1 MRNTRWRKVLRD
13 VWKNKT
19 RTILVVFAIA
29 VGIFAFS
36 SAFISREVILAE
48 MSTQYQSINP
58 STISLGVSSF
68 DDSLV
73 RWASHQE
80 NISDSQGQSLRLAR
94 LVQGNNNYSLDLY
107 AFDNYEDMRVN
118 RLILESGTLPLKK
131 REIVFERSAIPLL
144 GLRVGDNVVV
154 ELPNG
159 QQHTLKVAGTVHDLK
174 AIPANLWPDISAYVS
189 TETMEWLGFPHS
201 YNQLE
206 LVAADEFDSR
216 AKLETLTNEI
226 KEKLRDKGFTVT
238 SVLVREPGEHWAQ
251 TSMASLVAIL
261 SSVGVFSLILS
272 GFLVI
277 NTITGILAQQRRQV
291 GIMKAIGATAWQ
303 IVGIYLTLVIC
314 FGLLA
319 LLVALPI
326 GTFLAYFFTSI
337 MAHFLNIDIYQFHVP
352 RQIFILELVIA
363 LIVPLVAALVP
374 ILNGVRV
381 SAWETISNYGIT
393 SRSREGWLGRLL
405 MRIRGLPR
413 PLLLS
418 IRNTFR
424 RRGRLFMTL
433 GTLTLAGTLF
443 ISIVNV
449 RGAMTARLYDVL
461 KMYNF
466 EIILI
471 LDRSYGSRMA
481 EHRVEQMPNIS
492 QAEARTYT
500 QVQRVKP
507 DGTEGATFSLAG
519 LPPESDFFQPTLLSG
534 RWLQE
539 KDYDKIVL
547 SNELIRNEPDIKS
560 GDEIEIKVGNDK
572 YKCEVAGIIFTPND
586 STAYAPFNY
595 VSHIK
600 HSYGQ
605 ASSVFIKTQ
614 EHDISTQSEMVKM
627 LEDHLKTAG
636 IGVSKS
642 ITIADIIKSSVS
654 RMDFLVRFL
663 LLMSFMAAA
672 IGGLGLAGTMS
683 LNVLERTREI
693 GVMRSI
699 GATSPMVG
707 GIVVV
712 EGMLIGFISWL
723 LAIPCSIPFSY
734 LFNTILG
741 YAFYK
746 RPLDFYFSSTGLI
759 IWLIIVI
766 FISIVASLLPARQ
779 AMRMSVQETL
789 AYE

>member
-1 MRNTRWRKVLRD
+1 MLNPRWRKVLRD
-13 VWKNKT
+13 MWKNKT
-19 RTILVVFAIA
+19 RTTLVVFAIA

-48 MSTQYQSINP
+48 MNSQYQAINP

-73 RWASHQE
+73 RWASHQD
-80 NISDSQGQSLRLAR
+80 NISYSQGQSVRLAR
-94 LVQGNNNYSLDLY
+94 LVQGNKTYSLDLY
-107 AFDNYEDMRVN
+107 AFDNYKDMQVN
-118 RLILESGTLPLKK
+118 RIILESGTLPPKK
-131 REIVFERSAIPLL
+131 RGILFERSSIPLT
-144 GLRVGDNVVV
+144 GVQIGDNVVI

-159 QQHTLKVAGTVHDLK
+159 QQRTLEVGGVVHDLK
-174 AIPANLWPDISAYVS
+174 AIPANIWPDITAYVS
-189 TETMEWLGFPHS
+189 TETMEWLGFPYS

-206 LVAADEFDSR
+206 LVAGDEFNSR
-216 AKLETLTNEI
+216 AKLEKLSNELQD
-226 KEKLRDKGFTVT
+226 KLRDKGFIVG
-238 SVLVREPGEHWAQ
+238 SVLVREPGEHWAE

-261 SSVGVFSLILS
+261 SSVGVFSLVLS
-272 GFLVI
+272 VFLVI

-291 GIMKAIGATAWQ
+291 GIMKALGATAWQ
-303 IVGIYLTLVIC
+303 ITGIYMTLVIC

-319 LLVALPI
+319 LFVALPI
-326 GTFLAYFFTSI
+326 GSFLAYFYTSI

-352 RQIFILELVIA
+352 RRIFILELMIA
-363 LIVPLVAALVP
+363 LVVPLVAALVP

-393 SRSREGWLGRLL
+393 SKSKEGWLGRLL
-405 MRIRGLPR
+405 MRVRGLPR

-433 GTLTLAGTLF
+433 GTLILAGTLF

-449 RGAMTARLYDVL
+449 RGAMTARLYNVL

-471 LDRSYGSRMA
+471 LDHSYGSRMA
-481 EHRVEQMPNIS
+481 KHRVEQLPNIS

-500 QVQRVKP
+500 QVQRIKP
-507 DGTEGATFSLAG
+507 DGTEGSTFSLAG
-519 LPPESDFFQPTLLSG
+519 LPPDSDFFKPTLLSG
-534 RWLQE
+534 RWLQD
-539 KDYDKIVL
+539 KDKNAVVL
-547 SNELIRNEPDIKS
+547 SNELVRNEPDIHS
-560 GDEIEIKVGNDK
+560 GDEIELKLGNDK
-572 YKCEVAGIIFTPND
+572 HKCKVVGIIFTPND
-586 STAYAPFNY
+586 TTAYASFDF

-600 HSYGQ
+600 HSYGE
-605 ASSVFIKTQ
+605 ASSLFIKTQ
-614 EHDISTQSEMVKM
+614 ELNISTQAEMVKV
-627 LEDHLKTAG
+627 LEDRLKTAG

-642 ITIADIIKSSVS
+642 ITIADIIKSSTS

-707 GIVVV
+707 GIVVA

-734 LFNTILG
+734 AFNAILG
-741 YAFYK
+741 YAFFK
-746 RPLDFYFSSTGLI
+746 RPLDFNFSLMGLI
-759 IWLIIVI
+759 IWLIIVM
-766 FISIVASLLPARQ
+766 FISIIASLLPARQ
-779 AMRMSVQETL
+779 AMKMSVQETL

>member
-1 MRNTRWRKVLRD
+1 MRNPRWRKVLRD
-13 VWKNKT
+13 LWKNKT

-48 MSTQYQSINP
+48 MSTQYRSINP

-80 NISDSQGQSLRLAR
+80 NISDAQGQSVRLAR
-94 LVQGNNNYSLDLY
+94 LVQGNKTYSLDLY
-107 AFDNYEDMRVN
+107 AFDDYEDMRVN
-118 RLILESGTLPLKK
+118 HISVESGTLPPKK
-131 REIVFERSAIPLL
+131 REIFFERSAIPFI
-144 GLRVGDNVVV
+144 GIQVGDNIVI

-159 QQHTLKVAGTVHDLK
+159 QRRTLKVAGIVHDLK
-174 AIPANLWPDISAYVS
+174 AIPSNLWPDISAYVS
-189 TETMEWLGFPHS
+189 LETMEWLSFSYS

-206 LVAADEFDSR
+206 LVAGDEFDSR
-216 AKLETLTNEI
+216 AKLEKLANEI
-226 KEKLRDKGFTVT
+226 KEKLRNRGFSVG
-238 SVLVREPGEHWAQ
+238 SVLVREPGEHWAEN
-251 TSMASLVAIL
+251 SMASLVAIL
-261 SSVGVFSLILS
+261 SSVGVFSLVLS

-277 NTITGILAQQRRQV
+277 NTITGILAQQRRQI
-291 GIMKAIGATAWQ
+291 GIMKAIGATAGQ
-303 IVGIYLTLVIC
+303 IVGIYMLLVIC

-319 LLVALPI
+319 LFVALPI
-326 GTFLAYFFTSI
+326 GSFLAYFFTSI

-352 RQIFILELVIA
+352 REIFILELIIA
-363 LIVPLVAALVP
+363 LIVPAVAALVP

-393 SRSREGWLGRLL
+393 TKSREGWLGRLL
-405 MRIRGLPR
+405 MRVRGLPR

-449 RGAMTARLYDVL
+449 RGAMTARLYDIL
-461 KMYNF
+461 KMYDF
-466 EIILI
+466 EIMLI
-471 LDRSYGSRMA
+471 LDRNYGSRMA
-481 EHRVEQMPNIS
+481 EHRAEQIPNIS
-492 QAEARTYT
+492 QAEGRTYV

-519 LPPESDFFQPTLLSG
+519 LPAESNFVKPTLLSG

-539 KDYDKIVL
+539 KDRNAIVL
-547 SNELIRNEPDIKS
+547 SNETIQKEPDIQV
-560 GDEIEIKVGNDK
+560 GDEIELKLGNEK
-572 YKCEVAGIIFTPND
+572 YKSKVVGIIFTPNMT
-586 STAYAPFNY
+586 TAYAPFDY
-595 VSHIK
+595 VAHINHK
-600 HSYGQ
+600 YGQ
-605 ASSVFIKTQ
+605 ASTLFIKTQ
-614 EHDISTQSEMVKM
+614 QQNIGTQAEMVRV
-627 LEDHLKTAG
+627 LEDRLKTAG

-642 ITIADIIKSSVS
+642 ITIDDIIKSSAS
-654 RMDFLVRFL
+654 RMDFLIRFL
-663 LLMSFMAAA
+663 LLMSVMAAA

-699 GATSPMVG
+699 GASSPMVG

-723 LAIPCSIPFSY
+723 LAIPLSVPFSY
-734 LFNTILG
+734 GFNAVLG
-741 YAFYK
+741 YAFYHH
-746 RPLDFYFSSTGLI
+746 PLDFSFSSIGLV
-759 IWLIIVI
+759 IWLVIVM

-779 AMRMSVQETL
+779 AMTMSIQETL

>member
-1 MRNTRWRKVLRD
+1 MRNPRWRKVLRD

-48 MSTQYQSINP
+48 MSSQYQSINP

-80 NISDSQGQSLRLAR
+80 NINDSQGQSLRLAR
-94 LVQGNNNYSLDLY
+94 LVQENKNYSLDLY
-107 AFDNYEDMRVN
+107 AFDNYEDMSVN
-118 RLILESGTLPLKK
+118 RLIPESGTLSPKK
-131 REIVFERSAIPLL
+131 REILFERSAIPLL

-154 ELPNG
+154 EMPNG
-159 QQHTLKVAGTVHDLK
+159 QQRTLKVAGIVHDLK
-174 AIPANLWPDISAYVS
+174 AIPANLWPDITAYVS

-206 LVAADEFDSR
+206 LVANDEFDSR
-216 AKLETLTNEI
+216 AKLENLANKLKDKLTNN
-226 KEKLRDKGFTVT
+226 GFIVT
-238 SVLVREPGEHWAQ
+238 SLTVREPGEHWAQ
-251 TSMASLVAIL
+251 TSMASMVAIL

-272 GFLVI
+272 VFLVI
-277 NTITGILAQQRRQV
+277 NTITGLLAQQRRQV

-326 GTFLAYFFTSI
+326 GSFLAYFFTSM

-352 RQIFILELVIA
+352 RQIFILELMIA

-393 SRSREGWLGRLL
+393 STSREGWLGRLL
-405 MRIRGLPR
+405 MRVQRLPR

-449 RGAMTARLYDVL
+449 RVAMTTRLYEVL
-461 KMYNF
+461 KMYDF
-466 EIILI
+466 HVMLI
-471 LDRSYGSRMA
+471 LDRFYSSRMA
-481 EHRVEQMPNIS
+481 EHRTEQIPNVS
-492 QAEARTYT
+492 QAEARTYA

-519 LPPESDFFQPTLLSG
+519 LPPESDFFKPKLLSG

-539 KDYDKIVL
+539 KDYDAIVL
-547 SNELIRNEPDIKS
+547 SNETIDKEPDIQV
-560 GDEIEIKVGNDK
+560 GDEIELKLGNEK
-572 YKCEVAGIIFTPND
+572 YKSKVVGTIFTPNMT
-586 STAYAPFNY
+586 TAYAPFDY
-595 VSHIK
+595 VAHINHK
-600 HSYGQ
+600 YGQ
-605 ASSVFIKTQ
+605 ASTLFIKTQ
-614 EHDISTQSEMVKM
+614 EQNIGTQAEMVKV
-627 LEDHLKTAG
+627 LEDRLKTAG

-642 ITIADIIKSSVS
+642 ITIAEIIQSSGS
-654 RMDFLVRFL
+654 RIDFLIRFL
-663 LLMSFMAAA
+663 MFMSIMAAA

-723 LAIPCSIPFSY
+723 LAIPCSIPISY
-734 LFNTILG
+734 LFNLIIG
-741 YAFYK
+741 FAFYK
-746 RPLDFYFSSTGLI
+746 RPLDFHFSTSGLI

-766 FISIVASLLPARQ
+766 LISVIASLLPARQ
-779 AMRMSVQETL
+779 AMKMSVQETL

>member
-1 MRNTRWRKVLRD
+1 MRNPRWRKVLRD
-13 VWKNKT
+13 LWRNKT

-36 SAFISREVILAE
+36 SAFISREVILNE
-48 MSTQYQSINP
+48 MSTQYRAINP

-73 RWASHQE
+73 RWARNQE
-80 NISDSQGQSLRLAR
+80 EISDAQGQSRRLAR
-94 LVQGNNNYSLDLY
+94 LIRGNETYSLDLY
-107 AFDNYEDMRVN
+107 ALDDYENMKVN
-118 RLILESGTLPLKK
+118 RVSVEAGALPPKK
-131 REIVFERSAIPLL
+131 REILFERSAIPIL
-144 GLRVGDNVVV
+144 GIQMGDDVII

-159 QQHTLKVAGTVHDLK
+159 QRRTLKVTGIVHDLK

-189 TETMEWLGFPHS
+189 RETLEWLDFPYS

-206 LVAADEFDSR
+206 LVTGDEFNSR
-216 AKLETLTNEI
+216 TEIEKLADDIKDKLEN
-226 KEKLRDKGFTVT
+226 RGFLVT
-238 SVLVREPGEHWAQ
+238 SVLVREPDEHWAE

-261 SSVGVFSLILS
+261 SLVGVFSLVLS

-277 NTITGILAQQRRQV
+277 NTITGILTQQRRQV
-291 GIMKAIGATAWQ
+291 GIMKAIGATARQ
-303 IVGIYLTLVIC
+303 IVGIYMLLVIC
-314 FGLLA
+314 FGILA
-319 LLVALPI
+319 LFVALPI
-326 GTFLAYFFTSI
+326 GSFLAYFFTSI
-337 MAHFLNIDIYQFHVP
+337 MANFLNIDIHQFYVP
-352 RQIFILELVIA
+352 QSIFILEVIIA
-363 LIVPLVAALVP
+363 LVVPIVAALLP

-393 SRSREGWLGRLL
+393 ATSKEGWLGRLL
-405 MRIRGLPR
+405 MRVRSLPR

-449 RGAMTARLYDVL
+449 RDAMTARLYDVL
-461 KMYNF
+461 RMYNF

-471 LDRSYGSRMA
+471 LDKSYGSRMA
-481 EHRVEQMPNIS
+481 EHRAEQIPNIS
-492 QAEARTYT
+492 QVEARTYA

-507 DGTEGATFSLAG
+507 DGTRGATFSIAG
-519 LPPESDFFQPTLLSG
+519 LPPESDFFQPSLLSG

-539 KDYDKIVL
+539 KDRNAIVL
-547 SNELIRNEPDIKS
+547 SNELIQDEPDIRV
-560 GDEIEIKVGNDK
+560 GDELQLKYGNDK
-572 YKCEVAGIIFTPND
+572 YECEVAGIIFTPND
-586 STAYAPFNY
+586 TTAYAPFNF
-595 VSHIK
+595 VSQIK

-605 ASSVFIKTQ
+605 ASSLFIKTQ
-614 EHDISTQSEMVKM
+614 DKLISAQPAMVKT
-627 LEDHLKTAG
+627 LEDRLKTAG

-642 ITIADIIKSSVS
+642 ITIADIIKSSTE

-699 GATSPMVG
+699 GASSPMVG
-707 GIVVV
+707 GIVVT

-723 LAIPCSIPFSY
+723 LAIPISVPFSY
-734 LFNTILG
+734 LFNVVLG
-741 YAFYK
+741 YAFQN
-746 RPLDFYFSSTGLI
+746 RPLDFTFSLTGLV
-759 IWLIIVI
+759 IWLIIVM
-766 FISIVASLLPARQ
+766 FISIIASLLPARQ
-779 AMRMSVQETL
+779 AMRMSIQETL